1 MIDVFVNGVKLVN
14 GVDFTATN
22 GTTVV
27 LTDALTVGQIVEIDN
42 FLTAFLPT
50 NALRTVTTFTATAGQ
65 TTFAVTYTQGLID
78 VFYNGSNLAQSEY
91 TATNGTSVVLATA
104 CQLNDIVVVYAYSYA
119 VGAFSGISGSGT
131 TNYVPKFTG
140 ASTIGNSVIQE
151 SNSNIGIGGSASNYG
166 AGFTVLEINNTTSGV
181 LNISRN
187 STVQGQLSLG
197 TNTFKIDTVGA
208 STSLLFGINNAERM
222 RLDTSGNL
230 GLGTS
235 SPTYKLDVRGSSGAY
250 WNGST
255 YTGGTPL
262 AISITNTE
270 VGGYDPVLIFQQ
282 TDSGG
287 TSKNAGGIGIVGR
300 SSWTSGNNSTQI
312 SDMYFLVR
320 NDNGGISERMRLT
333 SSGNLGL
340 GVTPSAWYT
349 GYTALQVGF
358 SGSIFSNRT
367 SADTNITMIG
377 NNAFLN
383 SGATNWIYQNTG
395 FATRYAQVS
404 GGHEFY
410 TAPSGTAGNAISFT
424 QAMTLF
430 STGNLAVGTT
440 TDAGFKL
447 DVNGTGRFSSSV
459 TLSASDSRLLGGDS
473 SGRIV
478 VSNSNTSSYLT
489 MNGASNATPY
499 QVVLGVNSINALT
512 LASTGAATFSAATS
526 AITLTTNGAANQW
539 TSKVLANSTTGQS
552 YGLTVQAGTNSSD
565 IGFQVIPVSGSGAL
579 LYVRGDGNVGIG
591 TSSPLGSAAEKT
603 LQLSDGG
610 GGYATIYVTNSSN
623 SVRSIFGM
631 QSSQNLGIVG
641 TQTNTPFAIYTN
653 DSERMRITSGGK
665 VGIGTS
671 SVNNEMLTINQTSAN
686 SSALLV
692 NTIGI
697 AAGQSYGITIQAGTN
712 SSDRPFGV
720 FNQGGTTQYFSILGN
735 GVINTG
741 SASGS
746 PYNRTTGSAGNLF
759 VDFDGTLYRGTGSSQ
774 RFKENITDWSASGL
788 DTILALKPKTFTY
801 KEDYYS
807 QPNRQFLGL
816 IAEEVGEVS
825 PLLVDFKNEDGTGQ
839 IENVKYATIVVP
851 LIKAIQELKAEIEQL
866 KQK

>member
-579 LYVRGDGNVGIG
+579 LYVRGDVNVGIG